1 VTYEEFASDLPV
13 SRTIVFTSV
22 EENEDAFIRC
32 GVEQP
37 MRQLG
42 KGAYRSDLAVRSTEQ
57 ADLYAD
63 RYNKALSMYLDAPK
77 GSVGLL
83 FPRSANGQFLAC
95 GQNLTNQ
102 NLLVIRNGSGADIV
116 IPDRAGSEAF
126 TMSEARFIEMTEVL
140 CPTYVRP
147 VGMAV
152 IEGNTT
158 QLQALRLS
166 VLNLVA
172 HQEVVPNHEQVANL
186 LEATITLIGYS
197 SGQRQPECLLTNAG
211 RVNVAKLTQEF
222 IEEKYCEAV
231 RMEDLCRA
239 TGVGIRTLQRSFREY
254 FDLTITDYLRTVRL
268 DAAHR
273 ELAGAHVSR
282 SSVTQIA
289 LRHGFSH
296 LGRFSAQF
304 RERFGQSPR
313 ETLAMRA
320 ILS

>member
-13 SRTIVFTSV
+13 NRTIVFTSV
-22 EENEDAFIRC
+22 EENEEAFRRY

-42 KGAYRSDLAVRSTEQ
+42 KGTYRSDLAVRSTEQ

-63 RYNKALSMYLDAPK
+63 RYNKAISMYLEPPK
-77 GSVGLL
+77 GAVGLL
-83 FPRSANGQFLAC
+83 FPRSTGGQFLAC
-95 GQNLTNQ
+95 GQNVANE
-102 NLLVIRNGSGADIV
+102 NLLVFPNGSGADIV
-116 IPDRAGSEAF
+116 IPDLAGSEAL

-140 CPTYVRP
+140 CPTYIRP
-147 VGMAV
+147 VETAM

-158 QLQALRLS
+158 QLQALRLT

-172 HQEVVPNHEQVANL
+172 HEEAVPNHEQVDNL
-186 LEATITLIGYS
+186 LEATIAWIGYS
-197 SGQRQPECLLTNAG
+197 SGQRQPECLFTNAG
-211 RVNVAKLTQEF
+211 RIDVAKLAQEF
-222 IEEKYCEAV
+222 IEERYYEAV

-239 TGVGIRTLQRSFREY
+239 TGVGIRTLQRCFREY
-254 FDLTITDYLRTVRL
+254 FDLTITNYLKTVRL
-268 DAAHR
+268 DAARR
-273 ELAGAHVSR
+273 ELAAAHVLR
-282 SSVTQIA
+282 NSVTQIA
-289 LRHGFSH
+289 LRHGFTH

-320 ILS
+320 R